1 MKLVVALTGASGQ
14 IYGIRALEFLRD
26 KKIETYLIISNSAKV
41 TIEIETEYDVEY
53 VKSLASYFY
62 DENDL
67 AAPISSGS
75 FKHNGMLIAP
85 CSIKTA
91 SSIAYGI
98 TSNLIT
104 RAADVCLKEGRKLV
118 LLIRETPLHYGH
130 LKTLTKLAKMGAT
143 VMPPVPSFYT
153 KPKSLDD
160 LVSHTVLRA
169 LEILGVEVDYPRWSG
184 IV

>member
-1 MKLVVALTGASGQ
+1 MKLIVALTGASGQ
-14 IYGIRALEFLRD
+14 IYGIKALEILKD
-26 KKIETYLIISNSAKV
+26 KNVETHLVVSNSAKI
-41 TIEIETEYDVEY
+41 TMEIETEYDVEY
-53 VKSLASYFY
+53 IRSLAGYVY

-98 TSNLIT
+98 TNNLIT

-118 LLIRETPLHYGH
+118 LLVRETPLHYGH
-130 LKTLTKLAKMGAT
+130 LKTLTRLAKIGAII
-143 VMPPVPSFYT
+143 MPPVPAFYT
-153 KPKSLDD
+153 KPKDID
-160 LVSHTVLRA
+160 ELVSYTVSRA
-169 LEILGVEVDYPRWSG
+169 LEVLGIKVDYPRWKG
-184 IV
+184 I